1 MYIFNRIATSEL
13 FRVPPPSETIVRFL
27 LVEDDKTIAQFLDQ
41 GLKQAGYAVDLASDG
56 EEGLDFLST
65 HTYDL
70 LILDLMLPKVD
81 GFGVMTELRRKGHR
95 MPVLILSAKR
105 SVDDRVRGLQQGG
118 DDYLTKPFSFSELLA
133 RVQALLRRSNP
144 QASGSEPTKLIL
156 GGVSLDLLARAVTR
170 EEKSIELQAKEFS
183 LLEYFMRNPG
193 RVITKN
199 QILERVWNY
208 QFDPQT
214 NVVDVLV
221 FRLRSKLDKDF
232 EKKTI
237 QTVRGVGYVF
247 QPN

>member
-1 MYIFNRIATSEL
+1 MRL
-13 FRVPPPSETIVRFL
+13 L
-27 LVEDDKTIAQFLDQ
+27 LVEDDNKIAQFLDQ
-41 GLKQAGYAVDLASDG
+41 GLKQAGYAVDLAGDG
-56 EEGLDFLST
+56 ENALTFLAS

-70 LILDLMLPKVD
+70 LILDLMLPKLD
-81 GFGVMTELRRKGHR
+81 GFGVLDQVRTRGHR
-95 MPVLILSAKR
+95 MPVIILSAKR
-105 SVDDRVRGLQQGG
+105 SVDDRVLGLQKGG
-118 DDYLTKPFSFSELLA
+118 DDYLNKPFSFTELLA

-144 QASGSEPTKLIL
+144 QPSGVEATKLES
-156 GGVSLDLLARAVTR
+156 GGISLNLISR
-170 EEKSIELQAKEFS
+170 EVLRGNTPIELQAKEYS

-193 RVITKN
+193 RVLTKN
-199 QILERVWNY
+199 QILEHVWNY